1 MFDDGCK
8 VITIVSDFQFNDDAS
23 TADNVSFDKI
33 YLVGRDIGKAEI
45 DLASKYA
52 ASIEIVRI

>member
-1 MFDDGCK
+1 
-8 VITIVSDFQFNDDAS
+8 VSDFQFNDDAS

-33 YLVGRDIGKAEI
+33 YLVGRDIGKAAI